1 MTRKRFVKLLMGKF
15 GFSRDFAN
23 EIARAT
29 RRHGHAYDDK
39 FFWQWLIY
47 EMPLIRLRK
56 EWLNEPRIR
65 THDKREGAS
74 RKRH

>member
-23 EIARAT
+23 KIACAT
-29 RRHGHAYDDK
+29 RHHGHAYDDK

-47 EMPLIRLRK
+47 EMPLIGL
-56 EWLNEPRIR
+56 
-65 THDKREGAS
+65 
-74 RKRH
+74 

>member
-23 EIARAT
+23 EIAREI
-29 RRHGHAYDDK
+29 RHHGHAYDEK

-47 EMPLIRLRK
+47 EMP
-56 EWLNEPRIR
+56 RI
-65 THDKREGAS
+65 KL
-74 RKRH
+74 